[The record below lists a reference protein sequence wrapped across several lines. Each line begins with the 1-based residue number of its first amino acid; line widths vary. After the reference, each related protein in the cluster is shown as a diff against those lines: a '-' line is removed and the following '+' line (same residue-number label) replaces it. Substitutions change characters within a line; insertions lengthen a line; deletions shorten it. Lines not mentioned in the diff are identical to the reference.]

1 MFSTPFS
8 LVVFSLEKTTL
19 TSMITLHIP
28 NSSSMKPYHRWVF
41 LKCVLNL
48 GIIWVCV
55 LESGRGLY
63 DSHFSLW
70 KRTHKLGCGKIR
82 AYLGKFSKIISN
94 KFYIIVLSLNSFD
107 FKHFI
112 CYLVFKFLYIQVFKF
127 HALYLCTF
135 IFHSP
140 FLMSNGV

>member
-1 MFSTPFS
+1 MA
-8 LVVFSLEKTTL
+8 L
-19 TSMITLHIP
+19 SMWATNLCGK
-28 NSSSMKPYHRWVF
+28 MKPYHRWVF

-55 LESGRGLY
+55 LESGRCLY

-70 KRTHKLGCGKIR
+70 KRTHKLGCSKIR

-112 CYLVFKFLYIQVFKF
+112 VILSLNSFTFKSLNSMPFIYALLFSTLPFSWVMGFKG
-127 HALYLCTF
+127 ANSLASTINSRL
-135 IFHSP
+135 P
-140 FLMSNGV
+140 